1 MTDQL
6 GPDFDARLRAE
17 LDRLDGPTPL
27 PSSAR
32 YSQPR
37 TGYRPFGGMRPTLV
51 VAGAVA
57 VLLVAASAV
66 SGSPDPAVWV
76 TTVENVT
83 HVGPASASPSPVT
96 SPNTQ
101 ANPTSRAEPSEAVE
115 PSHESPEPSG
125 GDTHSQPV
133 ASPEASA
140 TPSPEPAETPSPGSD
155 GEHSGSESPAPLPSP
170 SPSDSHSDS

>member
-6 GPDFDARLRAE
+6 GPDFDARLKAE
-17 LDRLDGPTPL
+17 LDRLEGPTPL
-27 PSSAR
+27 PSDAR
-32 YSQPR
+32 YSQSR
-37 TGYRPFGGMRPTLV
+37 TGYRRFGGMKPALV

-57 VLLVAASAV
+57 ALLVAASAV
-66 SGSPDPAVWV
+66 SGSPDPTVWV
-76 TTVENVT
+76 TTVESVT
-83 HVGPASASPSPVT
+83 HVGAASPSPSPAT

-101 ANPTSRAEPSEAVE
+101 ANPTPRAEPSEAAE

-125 GDTHSQPV
+125 DTHSEPV

-155 GEHSGSESPAPLPSP
+155 GEHSGSESPAPSPSP
-170 SPSDSHSDS
+170 SPSDS

>member
-17 LDRLDGPTPL
+17 LDRLEGPTPL

-37 TGYRPFGGMRPTLV
+37 TGYRRFGGMTPALV

-66 SGSPDPAVWV
+66 LGSPDPAVWV

-83 HVGPASASPSPVT
+83 RVGPASPTPSPVT

-101 ANPTSRAEPSEAVE
+101 ANPTPRAEPSEAVE

-125 GDTHSQPV
+125 GETHSQPV
-133 ASPEASA
+133 ESPEASA
-140 TPSPEPAETPSPGSD
+140 TPSPEPVETPSPGSD
-155 GEHSGSESPAPLPSP
+155 GEHSGSESPAPSPSP
-170 SPSDSHSDS
+170 SPSDS

>member
-17 LDRLDGPTPL
+17 LDRFDGPTPL
-27 PSSAR
+27 PSDAR
-32 YSQPR
+32 FSQSP
-37 TGYRPFGGMRPTLV
+37 TGYRRFGGMKPALV

-57 VLLVAASAV
+57 ALLVAASAA

-83 HVGPASASPSPVT
+83 RVGPASPSPSPVT

-101 ANPTSRAEPSEAVE
+101 ANPTPRAEPSEAAE

-125 GDTHSQPV
+125 DTHSEPV
-133 ASPEASA
+133 ASPEAST

-155 GEHSGSESPAPLPSP
+155 DGHSGSESQAPSPSP
-170 SPSDSHSDS
+170 SPSDSKADS

>member
-17 LDRLDGPTPL
+17 LDRLEGPTPL

-37 TGYRPFGGMRPTLV
+37 TVYRRFAGMKPALV

-83 HVGPASASPSPVT
+83 HVGPPSPSPSPAT
-96 SPNTQ
+96 SPNAQT
-101 ANPTSRAEPSEAVE
+101 NPPPRA
-115 PSHESPEPSG
+115 PSG
-125 GDTHSQPV
+125 GENHSQPV
-133 ASPEASA
+133 ESPEASA

-155 GEHSGSESPAPLPSP
+155 GEHSGSEPPAPSPSP
-170 SPSDSHSDS
+170 SPSDS

>member
-17 LDRLDGPTPL
+17 LDRLEGPTPL
-27 PSSAR
+27 PSDAR
-32 YSQPR
+32 YSQSR
-37 TGYRPFGGMRPTLV
+37 IGYRRFGGMKPALV

-83 HVGPASASPSPVT
+83 RVGPASPSPSPVT

-101 ANPTSRAEPSEAVE
+101 ANPTPRAEPSEAVE

-125 GDTHSQPV
+125 GETHSQPV
-133 ASPEASA
+133 ESPDASPA
-140 TPSPEPAETPSPGSD
+140 PSPEPAETPSPGSD
-155 GEHSGSESPAPLPSP
+155 GEHSGSESPAPSPSP
-170 SPSDSHSDS
+170 SPSDSHTDS